1 MWVKSGCTWL
11 PRALCGSSVP
21 SNLAH
26 CQAAGPGGGV
36 IPKGTLKKSCRSLN
50 CICLYHFGREVG
62 GNSREQFFKE
72 KSHSWIGLPEKHLFF
87 FFFGLLWAFQESQ
100 ACAKKQAARQN
111 SVLMCEARENLGVW
125 LGGGWYWN
133 VPVHLLMSGQQKI
146 VTQKWKVRKRL
157 RSKTWTSIV
166 FEKEMLD

>member
-87 FFFGLLWAFQESQ
+87 FFFWSALSISGIASLCQEAGSQAELSTYVWGSWEPGGMVGRGVVLKCPCPSVNVWAAENSDTEVESQ
-100 ACAKKQAARQN
+100 KKA
-111 SVLMCEARENLGVW
+111 
-125 LGGGWYWN
+125 
-133 VPVHLLMSGQQKI
+133 
-146 VTQKWKVRKRL
+146 
-157 RSKTWTSIV
+157 
-166 FEKEMLD
+166 